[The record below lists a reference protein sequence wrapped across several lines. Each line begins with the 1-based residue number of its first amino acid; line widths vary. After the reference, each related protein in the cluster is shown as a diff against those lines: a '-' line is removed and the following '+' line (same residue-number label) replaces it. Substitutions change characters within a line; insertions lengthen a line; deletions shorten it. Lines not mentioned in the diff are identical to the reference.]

1 MFTGKPLPPMH
12 PVFEDAGW
20 AEGLVRW
27 CTQSALLFGADR
39 RTPVAARPIVT
50 LRRDGSRAVV
60 LPCTS
65 RDQSLNPSFRELV
78 SPRDVMWV
86 MDVQRRRTFAFRRY
100 ETVNLE
106 VLGSKLGIMNHSA
119 RVDLL
124 KWVKEQY

>member
-1 MFTGKPLPPMH
+1 MFTGKPLPTMH

-20 AEGLVRW
+20 AEGMVRW
-27 CTQSALLFGADR
+27 CTQSALSFGADR
-39 RTPVAARPIVT
+39 RIPVAARPIVT

-65 RDQSLNPSFRELV
+65 RDQSLNQSFRELV

-86 MDVQRRRTFAFRRY
+86 MDVQGRRTFAFRRY
-100 ETVNLE
+100 ETVGLG
-106 VLGSKLGIMNHSA
+106 VLGSKLGVMNHSA

>member
-20 AEGLVRW
+20 AEGMVRW
-27 CTQSALLFGADR
+27 CTQSALSFGADR
-39 RTPVAARPIVT
+39 RIPVAARPIVT

-65 RDQSLNPSFRELV
+65 RDQSLNQSFRELV
-78 SPRDVMWV
+78 SPRDVLWV
-86 MDVQRRRTFAFRRY
+86 MDVQGRRTFAFRRY
-100 ETVNLE
+100 ETVGLG
-106 VLGSKLGIMNHSA
+106 VLGSKLGVMNHSA